1 MKRKIVGVL
10 SVLATTM
17 FVALPA
23 VQAQSHLI
31 ANVPFDFHVGKK
43 AMAAG
48 SYEVLSI
55 SEQVDLVNN
64 MDTGVAAFVVK
75 AIHVQGMYDEGAKL
89 VFNKYGNQYFLS
101 QIWDGRS
108 NVGIELPKSKRETE
122 LALAERRTHGFE
134 TITVAMK

>member
-1 MKRKIVGVL
+1 MKRPIFGVL
-10 SVLATTM
+10 SVLATAM
-17 FVALPA
+17 FVALPT
-23 VQAQSHLI
+23 VQAQSRLM
-31 ANVPFDFHVGKK
+31 ANVPFDFQVGNK

-64 MDTGVAAFVVK
+64 MGTGASAFVVE
-75 AIHVQGMYDEGAKL
+75 AIHIKAMHDEGAKL

-108 NVGIELPKSKRETE
+108 NVGIQLPKSKREKE
-122 LALAERRTHGFE
+122 LVLAAKRTYDSE

>member
-1 MKRKIVGVL
+1 MERKIFGVL

-17 FVALPA
+17 VLALPT

-31 ANVPFDFHVGKK
+31 ANVPFDFQVGKK

-48 SYEVLSI
+48 SYEILSM

-64 MDTGVAAFVVK
+64 MDTGAAAFVVK
-75 AIHVQGMYDEGAKL
+75 SIHIQAMHDEDAKL
-89 VFNKYGNQYFLS
+89 VFNKYGNEYFLS

-108 NVGIELPKSKRETE
+108 NVGIKLPKSKREEE
-122 LALAERRTHGFE
+122 LVLAAKHPYGSE